1 MAVIAAM
8 TVLPALQ
15 RCLKKIDEAEAKAAV
30 IWMIGEYGE
39 VRATARR
46 TCTSTCVLLPLSRS
60 MVNHSYECFSLRCP

>member
-1 MAVIAAM
+1 MAVFAAV

-39 VRATARR
+39 VRATAQPGF
-46 TCTSTCVLLPLSRS
+46 TCTCVLLPLSRS
-60 MVNHSYECFSLRCP
+60 MVSPTYECFSLRCA